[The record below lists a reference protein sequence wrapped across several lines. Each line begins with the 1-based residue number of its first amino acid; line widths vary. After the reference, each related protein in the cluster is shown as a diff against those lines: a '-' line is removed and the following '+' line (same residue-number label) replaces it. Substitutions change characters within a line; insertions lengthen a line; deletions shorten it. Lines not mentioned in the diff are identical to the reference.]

1 MSSVVGYIKLAL
13 IPVLAGGLYMV
24 LREEAPSATDNAIDR
39 GPVSS
44 KTGTLLV
51 EAEATNRN
59 AENAS
64 LPLAVR
70 DRQPTPP
77 LISYGEV
84 AEVDPFDRKMIFP
97 VKEPSSAVH
106 PSIENDDHSLVSS
119 QGASRKSAETL
130 KVQVVFQTR
139 DGISA
144 MLDDRIVRV
153 GDLLEDGRQV
163 IQITPECLV
172 LASPPIH

>member
-1 MSSVVGYIKLAL
+1 MSSVIGYTKLAL
-13 IPVLAGGLYMV
+13 IPILAGVLYMV
-24 LREEAPSATDNAIDR
+24 LREEAPSTTDNTTDL

-44 KTGTLLV
+44 KTAALLV
-51 EAEATNRN
+51 EAEAMNRN

-64 LPLAVR
+64 LPLTAR
-70 DRQPTPP
+70 DRQPTLP
-77 LISYGEV
+77 LISYDEV
-84 AEVDPFDRKMIFP
+84 ADVDPFDRKMIFP
-97 VKEPSSAVH
+97 TKEPTSDLD

-119 QGASRKSAETL
+119 QGASRKSAEIL